1 MWRRLRAWDQTLPQ
15 AKLAYNRINS
25 SMGMSSFSIVYWK
38 VPHHLL
44 DLSKLPIGEKFCSA
58 ASVMAEQIID
68 VQKEV
73 RTRLEKSNAR
83 YKAPADKRRKGKVFE
98 QGNMVMVP

>member
-1 MWRRLRAWDQTLPQ
+1 
-15 AKLAYNRINS
+15 
-25 SMGMSSFSIVYWK
+25 
-38 VPHHLL
+38 
-44 DLSKLPIGEKFCSA
+44 LPIGEKFCSA

-83 YKAPADKRRKGKVFE
+83 YKASADKRRKGKVFE